1 MINTI
6 HYMYNHTTKSLI
18 TNTRLV
24 GCFSTNSTQI
34 ESLKNA
40 ICILQ
45 RFLDMSFNQNFIFYF
60 NLCLKLSTSVF

>member
-34 ESLKNA
+34 ESFKNA

-45 RFLDMSFNQNFIFYF
+45 RFLDMSFNQNFIFF
-60 NLCLKLSTSVF
+60 KNLCLKLSTSVF